1 MKDAASWLLSFLV
14 AWWPVWLILISAWWL
29 G

>member
-1 MKDAASWLLSFLV
+1 MKDAGEWLLSFLV
-14 AWWPVWLILISAWWL
+14 AWWPVWLILVSAWWI